1 MIYTFRHHR
10 DKSNQK
16 LTRHVFNRAGKFEF
30 SKFKFS
36 KLFCLGH
43 LKFGHLRLF
52 RISDFVLR
60 IWSPLIVNNFVAIL
74 RTILFIRN

>member
-30 SKFKFS
+30 SKS
-36 KLFCLGH
+36 KCLKLLFVSN
-43 LKFGHLRLF
+43 
-52 RISDFVLR
+52 I
-60 IWSPLIVNNFVAIL
+60 
-74 RTILFIRN
+74 